1 MVGTLLLLPRFVL
14 HLIVLVVQLVVLVLI
29 DFGKHQVLALLQDLL
44 PLLVAPVEILVL
56 IIVLVSLLC

>member
-14 HLIVLVVQLVVLVLI
+14 HLIVLVVQLVAVDLI
-29 DFGKHQVLALLQDLL
+29 ELDNHQVLVSLQDLL
-44 PLLVAPVEILVL
+44 PLPVVLVEILVL